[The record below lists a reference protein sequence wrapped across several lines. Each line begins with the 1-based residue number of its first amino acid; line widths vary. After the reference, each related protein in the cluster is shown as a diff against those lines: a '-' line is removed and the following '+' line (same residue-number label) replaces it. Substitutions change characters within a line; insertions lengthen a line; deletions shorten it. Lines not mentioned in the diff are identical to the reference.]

1 MLTHASHQ
9 LPSRRSG
16 AHLPILMTTTH
27 HARCFNL
34 YPCQTRART
43 PGHQAPTGQAL
54 YSTRCLSTPLRRTS
68 NSNRNNAPTCM
79 HLSRYISSFL
89 LYEWLLTSYQLGSLP
104 PGLSQADLA
113 TRLYHL
119 AVVYSDGAERRR
131 IAKEEGVSNL
141 KELFRD
147 LQI

>member
-1 MLTHASHQ
+1 
-9 LPSRRSG
+9 
-16 AHLPILMTTTH
+16 
-27 HARCFNL
+27 
-34 YPCQTRART
+34 
-43 PGHQAPTGQAL
+43 
-54 YSTRCLSTPLRRTS
+54 
-68 NSNRNNAPTCM
+68 M

-147 LQI
+147 LQIRLEDSFAFTNEQRARVSV